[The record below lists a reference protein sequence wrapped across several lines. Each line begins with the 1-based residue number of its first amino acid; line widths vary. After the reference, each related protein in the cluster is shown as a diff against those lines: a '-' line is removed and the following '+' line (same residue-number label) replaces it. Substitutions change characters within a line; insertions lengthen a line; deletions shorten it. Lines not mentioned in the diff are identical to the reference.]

1 MICEALSDRM
11 PEVAK
16 GLAAWAADE
25 AEHLGWCADCQ
36 AEWALVAPLA
46 RAAHARPAPA
56 VDAERL
62 AAVVT
67 AQLRARPRVLPFV
80 RRATG
85 RRWVRPVLGLAAAA
99 AVVFAFATVRP
110 ELPGAEVA
118 RGTTVR
124 APTAIPELDALL
136 ESELEVLLAAM
147 DEPVPEYELQP
158 SGIPRLGDLTADELE
173 QLLETVEG

>member
-16 GLAAWAADE
+16 GLAQWAEDE

-46 RAAHARPAPA
+46 RAAHARPAP
-56 VDAERL
+56 VIDADRL
-62 AAVVT
+62 AATVG
-67 AQLRARPRVLPFV
+67 ARLQSRPRVLPFV
-80 RRATG
+80 RRAVG
-85 RRWVRPVLGLAAAA
+85 PRWLRPVAGLAAAA
-99 AVVFAFATVRP
+99 AVVLAFATVRP
-110 ELPGAEVA
+110 ELPDGDVA

-124 APTAIPELDALL
+124 ATTAIPELDALL
-136 ESELEVLLAAM
+136 ESELEILLAAM